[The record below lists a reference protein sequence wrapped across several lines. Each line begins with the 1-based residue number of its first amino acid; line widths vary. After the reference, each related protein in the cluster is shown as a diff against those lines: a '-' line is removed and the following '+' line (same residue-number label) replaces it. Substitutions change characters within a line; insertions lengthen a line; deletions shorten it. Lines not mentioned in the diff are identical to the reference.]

1 MNCDACRLSWVLH
14 AAGTRIG
21 DVVVGARALAALIE
35 KNTTQ
40 KELDLSRARMRSGAE
55 IALALGGAALAG
67 ASAAAM
73 RARADNAASEKAVA
87 ERAAAAEAPEEL
99 RRRATALGFLQM
111 LTSLNVAEDAT
122 LKTAVVWCDEQGV
135 TSVSDIVEFDMVDD
149 FVSHLG
155 LKTLPGRRL
164 CSMLQSAPTAALA
177 SQSSDPLAS
186 PSSPSLQTAATST
199 INEGAPWDFFM
210 SHKQS
215 ESGHPVALITM
226 DLTMAGKKV
235 WLDVNMND
243 CGTPA
248 MMEGVEHSKTFVLV
262 LSDGYFDSQFCVM
275 ELHRAICLEKKI
287 VLCHKQGVNIGAIL
301 QRKPSDPEFANI
313 GDKQSVELIVSDAKF
328 RKVAVERLIAS
339 A

>member
-1 MNCDACRLSWVLH
+1 MH
-14 AAGTRIG
+14 AAGKRIG
-21 DVVVGARALAALIE
+21 DVVVGATALAALIE
-35 KNTTQ
+35 KNTTP
-40 KELDLSRARMRSGAE
+40 KMRSGGA
-55 IALALGGAALAG
+55 IALALGGAALGG
-67 ASAAAM
+67 AALVGARAVAARAAA
-73 RARADNAASEKAVA
+73 NKAAAEKAA
-87 ERAAAAEAPEEL
+87 GAAAAEAPEEL
-99 RRRATALGFLQM
+99 RRRATELGFLQM
-111 LTSLNVAEDAT
+111 LTSLNVAQDAT
-122 LKTAVVWCDEQGV
+122 LKTAVMWCDEQGV
-135 TSVSDIVEFDMVDD
+135 TSVSDMVEFDMVDD
-149 FVSHLG
+149 FVRHLG
-155 LKTLPGRRL
+155 LKPIPGKRL
-164 CSMLQSAPTAALA
+164 CSMLHAPTAALD

-186 PSSPSLQTAATST
+186 PSMPSQQKAAASK

-226 DLTMAGKKV
+226 DLTMAGKNV

-262 LSDGYFDSQFCVM
+262 LSDGYFDSQFCVQ
-275 ELHRAICLEKKI
+275 ELRRAICLEKKI
-287 VLCHKQGVNIGAIL
+287 VLCHKQGVNVGAIL
-301 QRKPSDPEFANI
+301 QRKPLDPEFAHI

>member
-1 MNCDACRLSWVLH
+1 MGG
-14 AAGTRIG
+14 AAL
-21 DVVVGARALAALIE
+21 VGARAVAA
-35 KNTTQ
+35 
-40 KELDLSRARMRSGAE
+40 RV
-55 IALALGGAALAG
+55 AANK
-67 ASAAAM
+67 AAA
-73 RARADNAASEKAVA
+73 EKAA
-87 ERAAAAEAPEEL
+87 GAAAAEAPEEL

-210 SHKQS
+210 SHKQG
-215 ESGHPVALITM
+215 ESGSDVALITR
-226 DLTMAGKKV
+226 DLEKAGKEV
-235 WLDVNMND
+235 WLDKNMKD
-243 CGTPA
+243 CSTAA
-248 MMEGVEHSKTFVLV
+248 MMEGVEHSETFVLV
-262 LSDGYFDSQFCVM
+262 LSDGYFGSQFCVK
-275 ELHRAICLEKKI
+275 ELRRAISLEKKI
-287 VLCHKQGVNIGAIL
+287 VLCHKQGVNVGAIL